1 MLSAPSTLA
10 RLAGLLLLC
19 GATPSA
25 LALRPRAT
33 SPCDYYAQ
41 KTVGGNTAA
50 DQTTLMALVLH
61 SALLGPFSKY
71 NNVSVP
77 NFVGALT
84 PTMWGGRVHQPAALL
99 RRRLRVDQPR
109 WKGRGPQ
116 PPRRRRPR
124 RPQAA
129 QAEQRQLLVA
139 ARVRERTASSPPS
152 PGQVPWLTS
161 VFLLFSCSTW

>member
-84 PTMWGGRVHQPAALL
+84 PTMWEGESTSLLPYFDGGYVSTNRGGKAVALNL
-99 RRRLRVDQPR
+99 LDD
-109 WKGRGPQ
+109 GGLD
-116 PPRRRRPR
+116 
-124 RPQAA
+124 AL
-129 QAEQRQLLVA
+129 RQLKPSNGN
-139 ARVRERTASSPPS
+139 SSS
-152 PGQVPWLTS
+152 QQE
-161 VFLLFSCSTW
+161 